1 MPDDTGARDRRDA
14 QRIDVHDEQE
24 CRYWSTRF
32 GVSAER
38 LRQAIREAGPMVPAV
53 REYLGK

>member
-1 MPDDTGARDRRDA
+1 MLNDTGARDHRDV

-24 CRYWSTRF
+24 CRYWSTRL

-38 LRQAIREAGPMVPAV
+38 LRQAVREAGPTVQAV